1 MDYNYKVIA
10 KIKNDLPEEDREFII
25 GKMNELMEKTGV
37 ENIGD
42 DTFCKKPPVA
52 EHNDFAPV
60 CFFSI
65 ELEKY
70 KAYFSKLE
78 YYDIAEGE
86 RDIAV

>member
-1 MDYNYKVIA
+1 MEYNYKVVA
-10 KIKNDLPEEDREFII
+10 KIKDDLSEKDRAFIV
-25 GKMNELMEKTGV
+25 GKIKELMEKTGV

-42 DTFCKKPPVA
+42 DTFCKKPPVS
-52 EHNDFAPV
+52 EHNDFGPV

-70 KAYFSKLE
+70 KTYFSKLE
-78 YYDIAEGE
+78 YYDMAEGE

>member
-1 MDYNYKVIA
+1 MDYNYKVVA
-10 KIKNDLPEEDREFII
+10 EIKNGLSEEEKAFII
-25 GKMNELMEKTGV
+25 DKINELMEKTGV
-37 ENIGD
+37 ENIGNN
-42 DTFCKKPPVA
+42 TYCKRLPVS
-52 EHNDFAPV
+52 EYNDFGPV

-78 YYDIAEGE
+78 YYDLVEGE